1 LRWFAGS
8 STRGVAASKQLPPVS
23 LVRRNDT
30 HRFVASRRGE
40 SVLTRIADSKRH
52 LDDIFKLDIA
62 TNERMLAESGSAPGI
77 DAHELV
83 FGLPYYRIV
92 NAAFTH
98 PHPLGSRFNGPD
110 RGAWY
115 CGFAVETAM
124 AEVAFHKTLDLME
137 IDVLQDDATY
147 DDYNAD
153 FSAELHDLRSGK
165 RFAKYLDP
173 NSYVASQ
180 RLAEELLAKGSLGVV
195 YPSVRNRGGTCIAC
209 FRPAL
214 VTNVRKGSSYRFVWS
229 GTSTPEISLA

>member
-1 LRWFAGS
+1 M
-8 STRGVAASKQLPPVS
+8 AAPKQLPPTS

-30 HRFVASRRGE
+30 HRFVASKHGQ

-62 TNERMLAESGSAPGI
+62 TNERTLAEAGIGPGI

-83 FGLPYYRIV
+83 FALPYHRIV

-98 PHPLGSRFNGPD
+98 PHPLGSRFNSPD

-115 CGFAVETAM
+115 CGFEVETAM
-124 AEVAFHKTLDLME
+124 AEVAFHKTLDLLE
-137 IDVLQDDATY
+137 IGVLQDDATY

-153 FSAELHDLRSGK
+153 FSAEFHDLRGK

-173 NSYVASQ
+173 ASYVASQ
-180 RLAEELLAKGSLGVV
+180 RLAEELLANGSLGVV
-195 YPSVRNRGGTCIAC
+195 YPSVRNRGGTCVAC

-214 VTNVRKGSSYRFVWS
+214 VTNVHKGSSYHFRWS

>member
-1 LRWFAGS
+1 M
-8 STRGVAASKQLPPVS
+8 AASKRFPPSS

-30 HRFVASRRGE
+30 HRFIASKYGE
-40 SVLTRIADSKRH
+40 SVLALIADSNKH

-62 TNERMLAESGSAPGI
+62 TNERTLAEAGFSSGI
-77 DAHELV
+77 DTHELV
-83 FGLPYYRIV
+83 FGVPYYRVV

-115 CGFAVETAM
+115 CGFEIETAM
-124 AEVAFHKTLDLME
+124 AEVAFHKTIDLLE
-137 IDVLQDDATY
+137 IGVLEDDVTY
-147 DDYNAD
+147 DDYTAD
-153 FSAELHDLRSGK
+153 FSAEFHDMRGPK

-180 RLAEELLAKGSLGVV
+180 QLAEELLAAGSLGVV
-195 YPSVRNRGGTCIAC
+195 YPSVRNPGGTCIAC

-214 VTNVRKGSSYRFVWS
+214 VMNATKGSTYRFTWR
-229 GTSTPEISLA
+229 GDTTPVIAPA